1 MHTFV
6 ISLDRSLERRSVIMA
21 RLKEIGL
28 QAEVFRGIDGAALS
42 GEALRYRGRVR
53 RLLYGKDMTAGEIG
67 CARSHI
73 ELYAEIVRRQLPS
86 ALILEDDAILTED
99 LGAMLTA
106 LQKVS
111 EKWDLVRFL
120 GKTKDL
126 KRMRPVLDLGDGRA
140 LTRIYGTP
148 GGAYAYVVNLRAA
161 ERLAY
166 CGSMTWMPIDTLHG
180 QVWWH
185 RLRVRGLLPPPVLP
199 DHSIPSTIGDK
210 RFSKRYSLSGWE
222 RAIFPVTRYAFKL
235 FDAAAK
241 QGTYWMGVVKDRI
254 EGKRMIL

>member
-6 ISLDRSLERRSVIMA
+6 ISLDRSLERRSVIIA

-42 GEALRYRGRVR
+42 GEAQRYRGRVR

-111 EKWDLVRFL
+111 GKWDLVRFL
-120 GKTKDL
+120 GKAKDL
-126 KRMRPVLDLGDGRA
+126 KRMRLVLDLGDGRA

-148 GGAYAYVVNLRAA
+148 GGAYGYVVNLRAA
-161 ERLAY
+161 ERLAR
-166 CGSMTWMPIDTLHG
+166 CGSMTWMPIDTLQG

-185 RLRVRGLLPPPVLP
+185 RLRVRALVPPPVLP
-199 DHSIPSTIGDK
+199 DDSAPSTIGEE
-210 RFSKRYSLSGWE
+210 RFSKRYALTGWE
-222 RAIFPVTRYAFKL
+222 KALFPFTRCAFKVL
-235 FDAAAK
+235 DAAAK
-241 QGTYWMGVVKDRI
+241 QGTYWIGVWKDKI
-254 EGKRMIL
+254 DNKS